1 MLYCSYG
8 IYFVNQ
14 QDQRSELQERIA
26 AELREKA
33 KASSLQEKATMD
45 GVDDIRYLEGTETDD
60 DFGVGVDF
68 NCYYG
73 WCGDCN
79 VFNAR
84 TIKWLT

>member
-1 MLYCSYG
+1 MGL
-8 IYFVNQ
+8 FVNQ

-45 GVDDIRYLEGTETDD
+45 GRRRHKIFGRHETDD

-68 NCYYG
+68 NCCYG

-84 TIKWLT
+84 TIKWLI